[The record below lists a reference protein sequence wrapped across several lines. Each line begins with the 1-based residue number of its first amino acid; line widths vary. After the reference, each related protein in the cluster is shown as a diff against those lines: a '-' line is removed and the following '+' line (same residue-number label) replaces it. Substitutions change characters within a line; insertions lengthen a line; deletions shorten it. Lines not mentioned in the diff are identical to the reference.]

1 MISLCRWKINKKNS
15 IYSKTTKIVRQMD
28 WRFLWTINWTMNI
41 FNLNIEKS
49 CSFLF
54 DNELLHGKYFIWFK
68 VKLGF
73 SRKLCWVVYIFFE
86 VKLSTLVVFIPYK
99 ANLTDIFFVINYEWY
114 LLSMKVKWE
123 VNIVFEV

>member
-1 MISLCRWKINKKNS
+1 MNFYMVNIS
-15 IYSKTTKIVRQMD
+15 Y
-28 WRFLWTINWTMNI
+28 
-41 FNLNIEKS
+41 E
-49 CSFLF
+49 
-54 DNELLHGKYFIWFK
+54 

-99 ANLTDIFFVINYEWY
+99 INLTDIFFVINYEWY